1 MTVPHQLYHQA
12 IGALCETPPFSSSPL
27 FRVKEFNNYDGHP
40 AAYYATD
47 KIVLVEAKSVACS
60 DAMLLSACALTAE
73 VCCNASLL

>member
-27 FRVKEFNNYDGHP
+27 FCVTGFNNTRQP